1 MLVKGKT
8 KEMKIKKIKSWKME
22 RTGLPDIIIMILI
35 TLLCLTCILPFLH
48 VASKSISSETAVLS
62 KEVFFWPKGISF
74 SAYER
79 VFQSAMLIRQLGFT
93 ALITVMQTL
102 LRLVLLSLCAYPLSR
117 RYLPGRLPI
126 SIFILITMY
135 FGAGLIPSYLLLKD
149 LNLLNTIWVLV
160 LPGGFT
166 AFDMILMRTYFMN
179 SVPDSLEE
187 SAVIDGAS
195 QFRILTRIY
204 IPLSKPIYATLA
216 LFTAVGRWNGFG
228 DAMYY
233 VNDRKL
239 QPIQLFL
246 YNMILSATP
255 TDSLLNEAQ
264 VGNSIPPETL
274 QCAMIMFAT
283 VPILLIYP
291 FLQKYFVKGV
301 MIGAIKG

>member
-1 MLVKGKT
+1 MLKNTNTMKVKKL
-8 KEMKIKKIKSWKME
+8 KSWSMD
-22 RTGLPDIIIMILI
+22 RIGIPDIIMMIAI
-35 TLLCLTCILPFLH
+35 TLLCLTCILPFMH
-48 VASKSISSETAVLS
+48 VASKSISSESSVLAR
-62 KEVFFWPKGISF
+62 EVYFLPKGLQF
-74 SAYER
+74 AAYER
-79 VFQSAMLIRQLGFT
+79 VLKSAMLIRQLGFT

-117 RYLPGRLPI
+117 RYLPGRWPI
-126 SIFILITMY
+126 TLFIMITMY
-135 FGAGLIPSYLLLKD
+135 FGAGLIPFYLLLKD

-160 LPGGFT
+160 LPGGFS

-179 SVPDSLEE
+179 SVSDSLEE
-187 SAVIDGAS
+187 SAVIDGAG
-195 QFRILTRIY
+195 QFRILTQIY
-204 IPLSKPIYATLA
+204 VPLSKPIYATLA

-228 DAMYY
+228 DAMYF

-246 YNMILSATP
+246 YNLILSATP
-255 TDSLLNEAQ
+255 SESLLNEAQ
-264 VGNSIPPETL
+264 VGVTIPPETL

-283 VPILLIYP
+283 VPILVVYP